1 MTRWILRALALVVLV
16 VPIALLALA
25 WLALED
31 RPVVVRNVQ
40 LTPEQVARAQ
50 ALAEAHDP
58 RTARAGVL
66 RTMTL
71 SAEDVDMAAN
81 YLVASYGGGAKV
93 ALQPGVVLFWATA
106 RAPANPFG
114 AYLNVAGMLRET
126 SDLPQ
131 FDGLTVGRVPV
142 PALLANKLLA
152 HALARL
158 GAAGEGGPAMDI
170 LHSVRIDSGHLQ
182 IAYRWRDEVPE
193 RFRRALLDLDDE
205 RLRSYQQRL
214 VEFSAGKRVPQQLS
228 LRMLLEPMLA
238 LAAERSARSDPV
250 AENRAALVVAAFY
263 VNGRGL
269 SAIVPQAR
277 DWPRPRLHKV
287 TLGGRH
293 DLAQHFIISAA
304 LAAAAGSPLAAA
316 IGVYKEVE
324 DARSSSGFSFP
335 DLAADRAGTV
345 FGVQATRSPQEA
357 RSLQRRFLNGVV
369 EADFMPDVS
378 GLPVASNEAELERR
392 FGGVGA
398 AAYRRVEAEVER
410 RIAGLALYR

>member
-1 MTRWILRALALVVLV
+1 MKRWIVRALALVALGL
-16 VPIALLALA
+16 PIALLALA

-31 RPVVVRNVQ
+31 RPVVVRNVH

-50 ALAEAHDP
+50 ALAKAHDP
-58 RTARAGVL
+58 RTARAGAL

-71 SAEDVDMAAN
+71 SAEDVDVAAN
-81 YLVASYGGGAKV
+81 YLLASYGGGAKIG
-93 ALQPGVVLFWATA
+93 LQPGVVMFWATA
-106 RAPANPFG
+106 QAPANPFG
-114 AYLNVAGMLRET
+114 AYLNVAGMLRQT
-126 SDLPQ
+126 SALPQ
-131 FDGLTVGRVPV
+131 FESLTVGRVPV
-142 PALLANKLLA
+142 PAVLANELLA

-158 GAAGEGGPAMDI
+158 GAAGEGDPAADV

-182 IAYRWRDEVPE
+182 IAYRWRDEIPE
-193 RFRRALLDLDDE
+193 RFRRALFGVDDD

-214 VEFSAGKRVPQQLS
+214 VEFSAGKRLPQQIS
-228 LRMLLEPMLA
+228 LRMLLEPLLA
-238 LAAERSARSDPV
+238 LAAERSARGDPV
-250 AENRAALVVAAFY
+250 AENRSALLVAAFY

-277 DWPRPRLHKV
+277 DWPRPTLHKV

-293 DLAQHFIISAA
+293 DLAQHFSVSAA
-304 LAAAAGSPLAAA
+304 LAAAAGSPLADA

-324 DARSSSGFSFP
+324 DARYASGFSFP

-345 FGVQATRSPQEA
+345 FGAEATRSPQKA
-357 RSLQRRFLNGVV
+357 RSLQQRFLAGVV

-398 AAYRRVEAEVER
+398 AAYRRVQAEVER
-410 RIAGLALYR
+410 RIAGLTLYR